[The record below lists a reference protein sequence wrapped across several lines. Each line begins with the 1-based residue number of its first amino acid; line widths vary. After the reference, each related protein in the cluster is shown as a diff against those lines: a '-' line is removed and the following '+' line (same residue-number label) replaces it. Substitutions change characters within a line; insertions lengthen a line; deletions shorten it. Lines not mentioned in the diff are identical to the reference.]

1 MGINKDLRKL
11 RKTEPADIIRQ
22 IREHFANIDNL
33 EEDDV
38 VSAFQTLAA
47 TAMTM
52 HEDQVGPVVELMD
65 RLRTRMLRLVDRRN
79 DVIQQTRL
87 ERRLQNVIRSP
98 LSKPYTLAI
107 LRRRKLENQAL
118 PDKYRQDE
126 DEGD

>member
-1 MGINKDLRKL
+1 MGINKDFRRL
-11 RKTEPADIIRQ
+11 RKTEPVDIIRQ
-22 IREHFANIDNL
+22 IRDHFTNMDNL
-33 EEDDV
+33 EEDDT

-65 RLRTRMLRLVDRRN
+65 RLRTRMLRLVDRQN

-98 LSKPYTLAI
+98 LSKPYTLAV
-107 LRRRKLENQAL
+107 LRRRKLENQAP